1 MNYLSELTSRD
12 SKIKELEDKIEELED
27 KLESIRETVNG
38 NSMDINCCV
47 NSLRQMEQRRQKV
60 MQERKQKQSCE
71 GRYRRSNPFLI
82 RKMRSPILFIR

>member
-47 NSLRQMEQRRQKV
+47 SSLLLV
-60 MQERKQKQSCE
+60 CVD
-71 GRYRRSNPFLI
+71 
-82 RKMRSPILFIR
+82 